1 MGHMGTW
8 DDLIKV
14 LITANPQSIISFLFP
29 GAQFLENLNTELR
42 NPIRNVVAD
51 SLLKVVWM
59 GLEIIVHIEFQRHA
73 EGVMPRRV
81 WEYNV
86 LSTYVY
92 QRPTLSFV
100 VYFVEEANIPEPIYT
115 IEVGERAIHAFSYQN
130 VKVWE
135 LAGTQLKQPGVEG
148 LLPLLPLTKGG
159 ATYDVVEDMIA
170 QLLATGKQ
178 DLLPIGYSFA
188 ALVLK
193 DIREKNWLQWRFSL
207 MESILEQSW
216 AYQEMVSR
224 GFNKGFNKGF
234 DEGHNKGFDEGHN
247 KGFDEALVRFVRKR
261 FPKQV
266 ELADLVCAQVTDMAV
281 LSTTFDSLIEAN
293 SEEEAQEILTKA
305 LQSVS

>member
-1 MGHMGTW
+1 MGTW

-51 SLLKVVWM
+51 FLLKVLWM
-59 GLEIIVHIEFQRHA
+59 GLEIILHLEFQRHA
-73 EGVMPRRV
+73 EEVMPKRV

-86 LSTYVY
+86 LSTYIY

-100 VYFVEEANIPEPIYT
+100 VYFVEEANIAEPVYT
-115 IEVGERAIHAFSYQN
+115 IKVGERAIHAFAYQN
-130 VKVWE
+130 VKLWE
-135 LAGTQLKQPGVEG
+135 LAGTQLKQPGIEG

-159 ATYDVVEDMIA
+159 ASYDVVEDMIA

-178 DLLPIGYSFA
+178 DLLPLGYSFA

-193 DIREKNWLQWRFSL
+193 NLQEMKWLQWRFSQ

-234 DEGHNKGFDEGHN
+234 DEGHNKGFDE
-247 KGFDEALVRFVRKR
+247 ALIYYVRKR

-266 ELADLVCAQVTDMAV
+266 ELADLVCTQVADIAV
-281 LSTTFDSLIEAN
+281 LKTAYDRLIEAN
-293 SEEEAQEILTKA
+293 TDEEAQQALMQA
-305 LQSVS
+305 LQSRQQEG